1 MRSLGQFRR
10 QFFCWGIRSFG
21 GRQRSYHHS
30 FEMAY
35 RGRRKYLSSTPESG
49 GVCDRLSAKDGDS
62 IGGKG
67 GGGQY
72 ERCESTSSLDG
83 TFFKG
88 AFIWLRQTRANQLE
102 RQVAGSCGHSQKSR
116 VGRQLFSLCRLGGGP
131 LLGSRSS
138 FRTNDFRCDE
148 GPGIMR
154 SALFHTRRF
163 WGFPS
168 LEGEFGAFLSQV
180 PRVIDSFLH
189 CLLLPRACSAPLFT
203 PQLTPGG
210 RIL

>member
-10 QFFCWGIRSFG
+10 QFFRWGIRSFG
-21 GRQRSYHHS
+21 GRQRSYHHP
-30 FEMAY
+30 FKMAH
-35 RGRRKYLSSTPESG
+35 RWWGEHLSGTPEPRW
-49 GVCDRLSAKDGDS
+49 VCDRVSAEN
-62 IGGKG
+62 GGSLGGEG

-72 ERCESTSSLDG
+72 ERCKSSGTLDG
-83 TFFKG
+83 AFLEG
-88 AFIWLRQTRANQLE
+88 AFIWLRQARANQLE
-102 RQVAGSCGHSQKSR
+102 RQVAGSCGYSQESR
-116 VGRQLFSLCRLGGGP
+116 IGRQFFSLCRLGGGP
-131 LLGSRSS
+131 LLGSRTS

-148 GPGIMR
+148 GPGIVR

-189 CLLLPRACSAPLFT
+189 CLLLPCACSAPLFT

>member
-1 MRSLGQFRR
+1 MRSLGQFSR
-10 QFFCWGIRSFG
+10 QFFRWGIRSFG

-30 FEMAY
+30 LEMAY
-35 RGRRKYLSSTPESG
+35 RGRREHLSGTPEPG
-49 GVCDRLSAKDGDS
+49 RLRDRLSPEDGCS
-62 IGGKG
+62 IGREGR
-67 GGGQY
+67 GGQY
-72 ERCESTSSLDG
+72 ERCESSGSLDG

-88 AFIWLRQTRANQLE
+88 AFIWLRQARANQLK
-102 RQVAGSCGHSQKSR
+102 RQVAELCGHSQKSR
-116 VGRQLFSLCRLGGGP
+116 FGRQLFSLCRLGGGP
-131 LLGSRSS
+131 LHGSRSS

-154 SALFHTRRF
+154 SALFHIRRF

-180 PRVIDSFLH
+180 PRVIDSLLN
-189 CLLLPRACSAPLFT
+189 CILLPRAYSAPLFT
-203 PQLTPGG
+203 PPLAPGG

>member
-1 MRSLGQFRR
+1 MKPLGQFRR
-10 QFFCWGIRSFG
+10 QFFRWGIRSFG

-30 FEMAY
+30 LEMAY
-35 RGRRKYLSSTPESG
+35 RGRREHLSGTPEPG
-49 GVCDRLSAKDGDS
+49 RLRDRLSPEDGCS
-62 IGGKG
+62 IGGEG
-67 GGGQY
+67 RGGQY
-72 ERCESTSSLDG
+72 ERCESPGSLDG

-88 AFIWLRQTRANQLE
+88 AFIWLRQAGANQLE
-102 RQVAGSCGHSQKSR
+102 RQVARPCGYPKKSG
-116 VGRQLFSLCRLGGGP
+116 VGRQLFSLCRLGGGS

-203 PQLTPGG
+203 PQLAPGG